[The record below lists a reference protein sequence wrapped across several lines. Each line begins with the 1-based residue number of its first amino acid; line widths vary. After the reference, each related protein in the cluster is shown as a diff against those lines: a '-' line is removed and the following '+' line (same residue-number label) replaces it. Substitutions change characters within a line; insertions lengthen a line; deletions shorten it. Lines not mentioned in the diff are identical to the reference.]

1 MEEKPYGQIV
11 TQKKKEKRLHKIGKD
26 TVGDYIIIGFLIVFA
41 FIAFFPVWY
50 TIVGSAGARA
60 PLWRMSAS
68 GRGC

>member
-41 FIAFFPVWY
+41 FIAFSPSG
-50 TIVGSAGARA
+50 IRLSA
-60 PLWRMSAS
+60 L
-68 GRGC
+68 